1 MAELFFAQLREDTQ
15 VERAVLTGLA
25 PTRIACI
32 ASGGCGALSL
42 LDDTVEAVIAIDL
55 SPAQCALVELRRAA
69 LAALERDAYLGFIG
83 EREDAHRAATYAA
96 LRASLPAYARSYWD
110 AHPER
115 VAEGIQHAGVT
126 EHFYRFLGDNLRNAV
141 LPAALWREL
150 LDMQNPAQQAHFFAA
165 HCDNAAFR
173 MALRVLLSRTT
184 HQAFYPAYMFARAS
198 EHQFGDFFLSQFAAE
213 LARNALYDNYL
224 LHQLLLGHY
233 LLERP
238 LAAPYYLQP
247 DAYPRV
253 QRNLHKLTVVPKTL
267 IAALRE
273 HDGFDALFLSNVFDW
288 LDGDAREHTARAIL
302 RAARPGAQLVTRH
315 MLASAELPAVLE
327 RALVPPTERLDLH
340 ALERSMLYRAVRH
353 GCVS

>member
-15 VERAVLTGLA
+15 VERAVLA
-25 PTRIACI
+25 RYKPTRIACI

-69 LAALERDAYLGFIG
+69 LAALDRDAYLAFIG
-83 EREDAHRAATYAA
+83 EREDARRATTYAA
-96 LRASLPAYARSYWD
+96 LRTSLPEYAQRYWD
-110 AHPER
+110 ARPER
-115 VAEGIQHAGVT
+115 VQEGIQRAGVT
-126 EHFYRFLGDNLRNAV
+126 ERFYRFLGDNLRHAV

-150 LDMQNPAQQAHFFAA
+150 LALRDPAQQALFFAE

-173 MALRVLLSRTT
+173 VALRVLLSRTT
-184 HQAFYPAYMFARAS
+184 HLAFYPAYMFARTS

-253 QRNLHKLTVVPKTL
+253 QRNLHKLTVVPATL
-267 IAALRE
+267 SDALRQQ
-273 HDGFDALFLSNVFDW
+273 DGFDAFFLSNVFDW
-288 LDGDAREHTARAIL
+288 LDGDAREQTAGAIVH
-302 RAARPGAQLVTRH
+302 AARPGAQVVTRH
-315 MLASAELPAVLE
+315 MLASAELPATLE
-327 RALVPPTERLDLH
+327 RALTAPAEPRDLSL
-340 ALERSMLYRAVRH
+340 LERSMLYRAVRH